1 MIIDFTKNLIIGH
14 KSLPDWDKCDEAK
27 QLLDEAKISYAYLVS
42 DKWSFGN
49 IMKETGSKQ
58 VPQIVIDG
66 EFIGG
71 VDKLKEHLENV
82 WAITMVG

>member
-27 QLLDEAKISYAYLVS
+27 QLLDEKGMQYAYLIS
-42 DKWSFGN
+42 YKMSFGK
-49 IMKETGSKQ
+49 IIKETKSTQ
-58 VPQIVIDG
+58 VPQIIIDG

-82 WAITMVG
+82 WATIMQG

>member
-27 QLLDEAKISYAYLVS
+27 QLLDEKGMQYAYLVS
-42 DKWSFGN
+42 DKMSFGK
-49 IMKETGSKQ
+49 IMKETKSTQ

-71 VDKLKEHLENV
+71 VVHLKEYLEQ
-82 WAITMVG
+82 WCTYTM

>member
-14 KSLPDWDKCDEAK
+14 KSLPDWSKCDEAK
-27 QLLDEAKISYAYLVS
+27 QLLDEAKISYAYLIS
-42 DKWSFGN
+42 DKMSFGK
-49 IMKETGSKQ
+49 IMKETKSTQ
-58 VPQIVIDG
+58 VPQIIIDG

-82 WAITMVG
+82 WVTTMQD